1 MFRLLFVSLLPLKR
15 RCVIICN
22 LLRCYQD
29 SGSVIYTSKLPA
41 PSPSTSCI
49 IHILTYLKEVVSNE
63 SF

>member
-29 SGSVIYTSKLPA
+29 SGSVIYISKFP
-41 PSPSTSCI
+41 TSCI
-49 IHILTYLKEVVSNE
+49 LHILTYHKKVVSNE